1 MILVKITIKSILI
14 CLSNSFCNSFM
25 KTKNEKRTLSRFPF
39 FYENEKRM
47 KALKIMCV
55 WKVPFV
61 FQFKIEMKIR
71 TLVNFDFCPN
81 IEF

>member
-1 MILVKITIKSILI
+1 
-14 CLSNSFCNSFM
+14 M
-25 KTKNEKRTLSRFPF
+25 KTKNEKRKTNSISFSI

-61 FQFKIEMKIR
+61 FQFKIEMKIQ